1 MGSDVYHPIS
11 RMGSNLTGAGGV
23 GYTIIDAID
32 TIQVM
37 GLQEEYSRVR
47 EWVSSKLEFD
57 RDANYNT
64 FEVSTFFFKKKVD
77 NFG

>member
-64 FEVSTFFFKKKVD
+64 FEVSTFFLKKKVD